1 MLIPVSS
8 EPFGS
13 SSRCVGLWLPLG
25 LIAREL
31 GQWPGLLQWQLP
43 PMELRSCTKA
53 SNRIQKVNVKIAKDI
68 AELKSQQDFLYLFAT
83 ENSPPT
89 RPPPHDRL
97 IYYSI
102 FKSFTEKICEKYE
115 LTGILQA
122 SSLVRSSRWDITTI
136 D

>member
-1 MLIPVSS
+1 MS
-8 EPFGS
+8 
-13 SSRCVGLWLPLG
+13 
-25 LIAREL
+25 
-31 GQWPGLLQWQLP
+31 
-43 PMELRSCTKA
+43 
-53 SNRIQKVNVKIAKDI
+53 
-68 AELKSQQDFLYLFAT
+68 AEKRAYFLYLFAT

-97 IYYSI
+97 TYYSI

-122 SSLVRSSRWDITTI
+122 GSLVPSSRWDITTI

>member
-1 MLIPVSS
+1 MQKNVGQTLARHNITIPHN
-8 EPFGS
+8 
-13 SSRCVGLWLPLG
+13 
-25 LIAREL
+25 I
-31 GQWPGLLQWQLP
+31 
-43 PMELRSCTKA
+43 
-53 SNRIQKVNVKIAKDI
+53 
-68 AELKSQQDFLYLFAT
+68 FLYLFAT

-97 IYYSI
+97 TYYSI

-122 SSLVRSSRWDITTI
+122 GSLVPSSRWDITII